1 MLSLAAS
8 DSSAGAPRVY
18 DGFTPEAQLE
28 RHLQRAQQ
36 DARHADWLFG
46 ALLVSKVYVTDY
58 EILLGHYG
66 PFIELSPHDEDGTRT
81 LPVFTSRVHVPTSDA
96 ADVEMMPFAELLRS
110 LDPDTELC
118 LNPHG
123 PRRHR
128 ITVAEL
134 DMLRR
139 ILDE

>member
-8 DSSAGAPRVY
+8 DSSAGAPRIH

-28 RHLQRAQQ
+28 RHLQRA
-36 DARHADWLFG
+36 RHDDRYSHWLFG

-66 PFIELSPHDEDGTRT
+66 PFIELTPRETADGPT
-81 LPVFTSRVHVPTSDA
+81 LTIFTSRMRIPAEASDDA
-96 ADVEMMPFAELLRS
+96 EVMPFSELLRS
-110 LDPDTELC
+110 LPASAALE
-118 LNPHG
+118 LNPGG
-123 PRRHR
+123 PCSAR
-128 ITVAEL
+128 VSADEV

-139 ILDE
+139 IVAA